1 MFEEDLTVFFDDF
14 GIDIPFKRETT
25 PLFTSKLILDSP
37 SSDIAVYDRS
47 FYDKEFYEARVQGQ
61 NVHLLG
67 IAAEVGSL
75 EPNDIATVNGVE
87 WFVVL
92 TEPDG
97 TGLIGIRLSTD
108 RV

>member
-1 MFEEDLTVFFDDF
+1 MFEEDLTIFFGDF
-14 GIDIPFKRETT
+14 GIEITFKRGTT

-37 SSDIAVYDRS
+37 SSDIAIYDRS
-47 FYDKEFYEARVQGQ
+47 FYDKEFYEARVQAR

-67 IAAEVGSL
+67 IEAEVGTL
-75 EPNDIATVNGVE
+75 EPNDIATVNSIE
-87 WFVVL
+87 WFVIL